1 MELPEKMTLWNFFL
15 EQEEEEEEEDRNI
28 KNNASLCDLSSSS
41 AVGFRN
47 MPSSMLDPRLNVLG
61 RASSGHRNSAPAMPP
76 MSPET
81 PWVLSPVRSSSS
93 PYHPF
98 MYQCLASLHRREGN
112 ILSLALSKSLLFTG
126 TKSRRVHVWK
136 QPNCAK
142 WGRIVASSGEVRA
155 ALAHGQILFT
165 AHGDFRVRAWGL
177 TAKES
182 LSFGQPRKIA
192 TLPRRSSFLMF
203 PTKSPVQHKGCIS
216 CLAYNH
222 DEKLLYTGSWDKTV
236 KAWNI
241 RDNRCEDTFV
251 AHEGPINGIVIN
263 KEDGCVFTCSLD
275 GFVKIW
281 RRVFGETSH
290 ILTMTLR
297 FQLSPINALAL
308 SSSPGGCVLYSGS
321 SDGLINFWEKEKTP
335 GRFSHGGFLQGHRF
349 AVLCL
354 VSVADLVLS
363 GSEDSTIRVWRRE
376 EMNNCLHSCLVVIE
390 GHRGPVRCLAASV
403 EKKESLAVAEGG
415 GGGGLLVYSAD
426 GLDQTL
432 KVWRVRVYPRE
443 EMMSPENVNREDV
456 QEKLA
461 DNGPSFEMSPVLSPS
476 WVARKLQN

>member
-1 MELPEKMTLWNFFL
+1 MELPEKMSLWSFFL
-15 EQEEEEEEEDRNI
+15 EEEEEEEDGNL
-28 KNNASLCDLSSSS
+28 KNNVALSELSSSGANVFQNRS
-41 AVGFRN
+41 L
-47 MPSSMLDPRLNVLG
+47 SMLNPRQNAL
-61 RASSGHRNSAPAMPP
+61 RQASSYHRSSAPTMPP

-81 PWVLSPVRSSSS
+81 PWMVSPVRSSSPPS
-93 PYHPF
+93 QPL
-98 MYQCLASLHRREGN
+98 MYQCLASLHRLEDS
-112 ILSLALSKSLLFTG
+112 ILSLALSRSLIFTG

-136 QPNCAK
+136 QPSFAK
-142 WGRIVASSGEVRA
+142 CGRISTSSGVVSA
-155 ALAHGQILFT
+155 SLAHGEILFT
-165 AHGDFRVRAWGL
+165 AHGDCRVRAWGL

-192 TLPRRSSFLMF
+192 TLPQRSSFLMF
-203 PTKSPVQHKGCIS
+203 RMKTPGQHKGRIS

-241 RDNRCEDTFV
+241 TENRCEDSFV
-251 AHEGPINGIVIN
+251 AHDGPINGLLIN
-263 KEDGCVFTCSLD
+263 MEDGCVFTCASD

-281 RRVFGETSH
+281 RRVLGETCH

-321 SDGLINFWEKEKTP
+321 SDGLINFWEKEETP

-354 VSVADLVLS
+354 SLVDDLVLS

-376 EMNNCLHSCLVVIE
+376 EMHNYLHSCLAVIE
-390 GHRGPVRCLAASV
+390 GHRGPVRCLAAVV
-403 EKKESLAVAEGG
+403 EKESPAEGG
-415 GGGGLLVYSAD
+415 DSCGGLLVYSA
-426 GLDQTL
+426 GSLDQTL
-432 KVWRVRVYPRE
+432 KVWRVRVNPRGDDE
-443 EMMSPENVNREDV
+443 HEKPERRRRSSEGPRQWRELRDESGAITFMGC
-456 QEKLA
+456 QEA
-461 DNGPSFEMSPVLSPS
+461 
-476 WVARKLQN
+476 